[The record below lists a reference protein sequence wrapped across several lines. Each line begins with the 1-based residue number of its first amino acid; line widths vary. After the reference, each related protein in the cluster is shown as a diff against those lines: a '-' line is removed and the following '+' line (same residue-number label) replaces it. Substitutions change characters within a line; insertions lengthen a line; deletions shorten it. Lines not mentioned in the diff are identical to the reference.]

1 MIDKYKFPLLAE
13 LISKIKFIGPPKTQS
28 KRINKALKRFYRN

>member
-13 LISKIKFIGPPKTQS
+13 LISKIKFIGPPKHNPKELT
-28 KRINKALKRFYRN
+28 KH